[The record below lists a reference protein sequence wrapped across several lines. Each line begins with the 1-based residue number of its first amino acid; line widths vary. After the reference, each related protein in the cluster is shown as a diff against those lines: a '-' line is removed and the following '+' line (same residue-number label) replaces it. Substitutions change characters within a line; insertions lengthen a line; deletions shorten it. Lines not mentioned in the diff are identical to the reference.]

1 MLSHSAFFKFKYSFN
16 QLKKEDRIR
25 IECVAQRKPPN
36 KKAPGPKAQS
46 VPGKVSGMNLVS
58 RCVLSVAKRHHLAS
72 IVTQIIAARSMENV

>member
-25 IECVAQRKPPN
+25 IECVAQRKPPK

-46 VPGKVSGMNLVS
+46 VRGKVSGMN
-58 RCVLSVAKRHHLAS
+58 VLSVAKRHHLAS